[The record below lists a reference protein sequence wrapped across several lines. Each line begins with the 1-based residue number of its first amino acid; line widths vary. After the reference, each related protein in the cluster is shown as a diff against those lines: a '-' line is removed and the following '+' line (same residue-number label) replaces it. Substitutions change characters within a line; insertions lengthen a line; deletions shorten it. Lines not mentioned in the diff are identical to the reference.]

1 MKTKSAPPLPE
12 CIEGP
17 EAFRRFDEGV
27 RRVLS
32 VPHSTLVRRE
42 RAYHKKSLENPKR
55 RGPKP
60 DMTKKVIS

>member
-1 MKTKSAPPLPE
+1 MKTEPATQSLPE

-17 EAFRRFDEGV
+17 EAFRRFDEAT
-27 RRVLS
+27 RQILS

-42 RAYHKKSLENPKR
+42 RAYKKKSMANPNR

-60 DMTKKVIS
+60 KVKPSA

>member
-1 MKTKSAPPLPE
+1 MKSEATTQLPE

-17 EAFRRFDEGV
+17 EASQRFDEGI
-27 RRVLS
+27 RQILS

-42 RAYHKKSLENPKR
+42 RAYKKESLANPNR

-60 DMTKKVIS
+60 KRKRRAI